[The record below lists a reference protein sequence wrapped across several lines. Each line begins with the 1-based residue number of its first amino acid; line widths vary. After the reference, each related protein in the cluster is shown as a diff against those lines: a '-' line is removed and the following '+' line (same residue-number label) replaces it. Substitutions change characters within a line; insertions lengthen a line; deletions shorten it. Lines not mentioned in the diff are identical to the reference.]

1 MRRTLTWLV
10 TMPFAAASVL
20 LGHAIA
26 YRATGMP
33 AGDVHGYLE
42 HAPQVVLILAS
53 IAVLGLAADSRA
65 RRQSP
70 VPLAGIGVAAFVA
83 QEHLERLVH
92 TGHIPFL
99 LASPVLWL
107 GVALQLPLAVVVWLL
122 SRCVAEDIAAPL
134 CHTLPRRLA
143 LLPVALA
150 PAGVTALAGSARATR
165 SGRGPPVLS

>member
-10 TMPFAAASVL
+10 TMPFTAASVL

-33 AGDVHGYLE
+33 TGNVHGYLE

-70 VPLAGIGVAAFVA
+70 VPLAGVGVAAFVA

-92 TGHIPFL
+92 TGHLPFL

-107 GVALQLPLAVVVWLL
+107 GIALQLPLAAVVWLL
-122 SRCVAEDIAAPL
+122 SRRVAEDIAVPLRRGAP
-134 CHTLPRRLA
+134 RLA
-143 LLPVALA
+143 FLPVALSPVRSA
-150 PAGVTALAGSARATR
+150 AVARLACAVR